1 MATKSMIKN
10 INIKNPKLAN
20 GLALALE
27 NAEKKGAKDVV
38 LNKRLDEVKG
48 SAIKKY
54 FEVR

>member
-1 MATKSMIKN
+1 MIKN